1 MSRPLFQEF
10 SDVRTAISSAGTGT
24 AIARPAAHGGAQPLR
39 RPEPGER
46 YAQWAQRFILF
57 HQKRHPRELKAAEV
71 VRFLEH
77 VARTEKNAVDALKE
91 AHEALSFLYREVLGL
106 DLGPIALPQPPRLLD
121 RLRMTLRVRH
131 YSPRTETCYLDW
143 TERFIRFHGLRHPK
157 DMGAAEVSPFLTD
170 LAVNGHVAAS
180 TQNQALNALV
190 FLYTQVLELDL
201 GRLDAVRARRPK
213 YLPTVLAPE
222 EWRKFWQQWRAP
234 AAPFSSWPNCCT
246 APACAVR
253 NALNCA
259 STISTCSAAKSS
271 CGTAREPRI
280 GLSCCRNPC
289 VRT

>member
-1 MSRPLFQEF
+1 MSEPP
-10 SDVRTAISSAGTGT
+10 SAPP
-24 AIARPAAHGGAQPLR
+24 AQAPRLLDQLRVAARNHLG

-157 DMGAAEVSPFLTD
+157 DMGAAEVSAFLTD

-201 GRLDAVRARRPK
+201 GSLDAVRARRPK
-213 YLPTVLAPE
+213 YLPTVL
-222 EWRKFWQQWRAP
+222 RRRGGQVL
-234 AAPFSSWPNCCT
+234 AAVTGARGAFQLM
-246 APACAVR
+246 AKLLYGAGLAVR

-271 CGTAREPRI
+271 CGTAREPRT
-280 GLSCCRNPC
+280 GWSCCRNPC